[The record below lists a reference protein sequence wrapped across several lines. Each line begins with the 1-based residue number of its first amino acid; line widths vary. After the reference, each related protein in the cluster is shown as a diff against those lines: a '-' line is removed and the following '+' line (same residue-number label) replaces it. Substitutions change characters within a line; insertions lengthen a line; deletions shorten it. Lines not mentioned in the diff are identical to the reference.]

1 MRGPNLT
8 KSVPCCCV
16 HCCRFHAMRF
26 RTPVFCVTSFSH
38 LSFPLHRAPIPLE
51 HPVCSASAWT
61 ALLATNTVPRRPL
74 FCSFAPAPGIA
85 SCLHSSCPERVAP
98 DCCLIKLHLAG
109 LEVGSSSRR
118 HTSPLEAAP
127 VSHTSVRLRPHAVHI
142 RATCNGWQGSCHS
155 FSACA
160 SLSDRCSFVQCL
172 VVCTAQAALSP
183 LAGRIRETSF
193 QPRRP
198 CCARERMRIKRQPS
212 LRGSSVSS
220 LNVRPAQ

>member
-8 KSVPCCCV
+8 KSVSCCCV
-16 HCCRFHAMRF
+16 HCCRFDAMPF
-26 RTPVFCVTSFSH
+26 RTPSSVSPPFLICR
-38 LSFPLHRAPIPLE
+38 FPFHQAPIPLE
-51 HPVCSASAWT
+51 HPVCSASACT
-61 ALLATNTVPRRPL
+61 ALLATNTGPRRPIS
-74 FCSFAPAPGIA
+74 CSFAPAPGIA
-85 SCLHSSCPERVAP
+85 SCHHSPCPERVAP
-98 DCCLIKLHLAG
+98 DCRSIKLHLAG

-118 HTSPLEAAP
+118 HTSPPEAAP

-172 VVCTAQAALSP
+172 VACTAQAALSP
-183 LAGRIRETSF
+183 LAGRRRETSF

-212 LRGSSVSS
+212 LRGSSVSF
-220 LNVRPAQ
+220 LNARPAQ